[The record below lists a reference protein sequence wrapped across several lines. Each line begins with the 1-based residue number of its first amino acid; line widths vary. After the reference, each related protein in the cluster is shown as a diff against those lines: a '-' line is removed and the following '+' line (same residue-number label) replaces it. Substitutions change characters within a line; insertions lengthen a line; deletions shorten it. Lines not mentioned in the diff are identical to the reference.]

1 MYPPPFEYTAPE
13 SLEQALALI
22 TEHGDEAKLLAGG
35 QSLIPLLKLRFA
47 APALVVDLG
56 RIPGLDTVEE
66 RDGMLVIGALA
77 RHAALA
83 RHPLI
88 AQRYPLMASA
98 APQIAD
104 PLVRNL
110 GTIGGSLAHADPA
123 GDWGSVMLALG
134 AEVVA
139 QSTSGQRV
147 IPIAGFFQGALTT
160 ALVPNEILV
169 QVRVPAPKGR
179 VGGTYLKLERKVGDF
194 ATVGVA
200 VQVELDGGRIAHVG
214 IGLTAVG
221 PQNLAATAAASVLRG
236 AALAGDSPDAIL
248 GGLAARIGEAAELAA
263 GVSEPESDVRGT
275 AEYKREVVRVF
286 VERGL
291 RHALGQALGQTVGQS
306 PGQGRV

>member
-47 APALVVDLG
+47 APALLVDLG
-56 RIPGLDTVEE
+56 RIPGLDAVEE
-66 RDGMLVIGALA
+66 RDGRLVVGALA
-77 RHAALA
+77 RHATLA
-83 RHPLI
+83 AHGLI

-139 QSTSGQRV
+139 ESARGQRV
-147 IPIAGFFQGALTT
+147 IPVAELFQGALTT
-160 ALVPNEILV
+160 ALAPDEILIE
-169 QVRVPAPKGR
+169 VRVPAPTGR
-179 VGGTYLKLERKVGDF
+179 VGGAYLKLERKVGDF

-200 VQVELDGGRIAHVG
+200 VQVELDGARVAHVG

-221 PQNLAATAAASVLRG
+221 PQNLAATGAADVLRG
-236 AALAGDSPDAIL
+236 ATLAAGEPSDVI
-248 GGLAARIGEAAELAA
+248 GGLAARIGAAAELAA
-263 GVSEPESDVRGT
+263 GVAEPESDVRGA
-275 AEYKREVVRVF
+275 AEYKRAVVRTY

-291 RHALGQALGQTVGQS
+291 RQALGQALG
-306 PGQGRV
+306 RV

>member
-47 APALVVDLG
+47 APALLVDLG
-56 RIPGLDTVEE
+56 RIPGLDAVEE
-66 RDGMLVIGALA
+66 RDGRLVVGALA
-77 RHAALA
+77 RHATLA
-83 RHPLI
+83 AHGLI
-88 AQRYPLMASA
+88 ARRYPLMASA

-139 QSTSGQRV
+139 ESARGQRV
-147 IPIAGFFQGALTT
+147 IPVAELFQGALTT
-160 ALVPNEILV
+160 ALAPDEILIE
-169 QVRVPAPKGR
+169 VRVPAPTGR
-179 VGGTYLKLERKVGDF
+179 VGGAYLKLERKVGDF

-200 VQVELDGGRIAHVG
+200 VQVELDGARVAHVG

-221 PQNLAATAAASVLRG
+221 PQNLAATGAADVLRG
-236 AALAGDSPDAIL
+236 ATLAAGEPSDVI
-248 GGLAARIGEAAELAA
+248 GGLAARIGAAAELAA
-263 GVSEPESDVRGT
+263 GVAEPESDVRGA
-275 AEYKREVVRVF
+275 AEYKRAVVRTY

-291 RHALGQALGQTVGQS
+291 RQALGQALG
-306 PGQGRV
+306 RV

>member
-83 RHPLI
+83 KHPLI

-147 IPIAGFFQGALTT
+147 IPVAGFFHSALTT
-160 ALVPNEILV
+160 ALAPNEILV

-221 PQNLAATAAASVLRG
+221 PHNLAATAAENALRG

-291 RHALGQALGQTVGQS
+291 RRALGQALGHSAGQS
-306 PGQGRV
+306 PGQARV